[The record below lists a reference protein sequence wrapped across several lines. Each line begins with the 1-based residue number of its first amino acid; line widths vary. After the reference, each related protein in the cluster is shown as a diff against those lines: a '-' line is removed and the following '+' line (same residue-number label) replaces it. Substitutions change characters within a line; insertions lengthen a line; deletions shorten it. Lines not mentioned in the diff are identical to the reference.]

1 MRPKSEILEELQQML
16 HDVLILRA
24 TGASYSR
31 LARAQGCV
39 DGYMRAL
46 LESGE
51 CSKKE
56 LLDLVAAER
65 AYVSGPSTRVVT
77 ELEETLELAAAE
89 RAYALAARDD
99 AEAESRA
106 IVAA

>member
-1 MRPKSEILEELQQML
+1 MRPKSEILDELQQML
-16 HDVLILRA
+16 HDVFTLRQ

-51 CSKKE
+51 CTKQE

-65 AYVSGPSTRVVT
+65 TCVSGPSTRVVSD
-77 ELEETLELAAAE
+77 AA
-89 RAYALAARDD
+89 D
-99 AEAESRA
+99 